1 MAAPGLLNPA
11 MPRISRGTRG
21 TRGHSIIEVLTAISI
36 SAILLA
42 MAVPNFKG
50 LRGPWVLSQTA
61 QQVAAEFQMARMRAI
76 TRNARYRFSYDATA
90 KMYSMQREV
99 SPGAWVA
106 ERTNTLPSGTSITPP
121 GTMPIFDTRGML
133 NGTTTIP
140 VNVQG
145 YSKTR
150 TVTIN
155 VLGNV
160 TIS

>member
-1 MAAPGLLNPA
+1 M
-11 MPRISRGTRG
+11 
-21 TRGHSIIEVLTAISI
+21 SI

-42 MAVPNFKG
+42 IGVPNFKA

-76 TRNARYRFSYDATA
+76 TRNARYRFTYNTTTKVYTMD
-90 KMYSMQREV
+90 RET
-99 SPGAWVA
+99 SPGAWA
-106 ERTNTLPSGTSITPP
+106 TERTNTLPTGASITAP
-121 GTMPIFDTRGML
+121 GTTPIFDTRGML

-160 TIS
+160 TVS